1 MLLYPNEQGK
11 VRETIL
17 FALKSFAFIV
27 KLCFLLEYP
36 LIVSFWLLSFTPH
49 STQYERTE
57 QLSKI
62 RQFSGVYIIP
72 S

>member
-11 VRETIL
+11 VRETIV
-17 FALKSFAFIV
+17 FAFKNFAFIV

-36 LIVSFWLLSFTPH
+36 LIMSFWLLNFTPH

-57 QLSKI
+57 RLSKI
-62 RQFSGVYIIP
+62 RQFSGVYILP